1 MGSSEG
7 IHIREIKPSDF
18 TFIQIL
24 RNTGKS
30 TTKILDR
37 LILNPEVLYKITSHD
52 FRVFV
57 KWCSENIIEEN
68 IFSVESWLEVAFH
81 LNKQRWDS
89 GLDWLEKQP
98 MSLIKT
104 MISINKKVAEQQES
118 EMKKARK
125 KK

>member
-1 MGSSEG
+1 M
-7 IHIREIKPSDF
+7 
-18 TFIQIL
+18 
-24 RNTGKS
+24 
-30 TTKILDR
+30 
-37 LILNPEVLYKITSHD
+37 
-52 FRVFV
+52 

-98 MSLIKT
+98 MSMIKT

-118 EMKKARK
+118 DMKKARK